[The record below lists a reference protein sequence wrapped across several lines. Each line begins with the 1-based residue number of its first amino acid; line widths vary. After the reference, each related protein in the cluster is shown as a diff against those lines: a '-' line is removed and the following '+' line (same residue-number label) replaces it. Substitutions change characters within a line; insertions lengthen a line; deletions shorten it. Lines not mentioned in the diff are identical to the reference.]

1 MIRLYDRKE
10 TDFTTNGL
18 RILQPI
24 ACAVTEEINGDYSL
38 QITMPTWD
46 TKIQNESIIKAPTP
60 HGDQLFRIYDAEIDA
75 LGDNVYYARHIFYD
89 LLDDF
94 IEDLRPTNATGAE
107 ALAVILSG
115 TGFTGES
122 DITTKSTAYYE
133 MMDPVTAILGGQSN
147 DDNAFI
153 NRWGGELERD
163 NYTVRMKYH
172 LGADRGVSI
181 RYRKNLTGLTVE
193 TNMDSVVTRIYPTG
207 RAAGGQTLLTL
218 PEKYVDSPYV
228 DSYVRPKISRVDYS
242 DIEVGDDMTQE
253 EAYDALRTAAQAE
266 FANGLDK
273 PKLSAK
279 VEFVPLEA
287 TEEYKGIAAL
297 EKVYLGDTIHVY
309 HEPLGIHLDTEV
321 VKYEYDCLT
330 QRYNSIELGTPAV
343 TIGAMG
349 SVVQAAIQNA
359 KEEAKTAAKDYSAG
373 VQQLNNLMANAL
385 GFYKTEQ
392 KQPDGSSI
400 YYLHNK
406 PKLADSNIIW
416 KWTVDG
422 FAWTTD
428 GHTWQNG
435 ITADGNLVIKTISAI
450 GIIANWIVA
459 GLLRS
464 ENGRVYFDLD
474 GNEAAV
480 SKLISATNEAT
491 DVYADIGKIIWA
503 DGGTSKGMSLHSG
516 DGTLVSFA
524 QKVADAFGAVG
535 LDLFANGDLSIRSG
549 ALASSQ
555 NNMINL
561 STNSA
566 KQGTITVRR
575 ANGSSTTSTIE
586 ADNDHTA
593 VFTPNGD
600 AAVKAFNDETDV
612 VSGSTVNL
620 SAGGGVRI
628 KLDSSGIYFYAGGS
642 QFAHIDVG
650 TGWSGRLNGASG
662 INFSTAVQ
670 GSDGSMV
677 HLRFDSGLLTEYS
690 HS

>member
-1 MIRLYDRKE
+1 
-10 TDFTTNGL
+10 
-18 RILQPI
+18 
-24 ACAVTEEINGDYSL
+24 
-38 QITMPTWD
+38 
-46 TKIQNESIIKAPTP
+46 
-60 HGDQLFRIYDAEIDA
+60 
-75 LGDNVYYARHIFYD
+75 
-89 LLDDF
+89 
-94 IEDLRPTNATGAE
+94 
-107 ALAVILSG
+107 
-115 TGFTGES
+115 
-122 DITTKSTAYYE
+122 
-133 MMDPVTAILGGQSN
+133 
-147 DDNAFI
+147 
-153 NRWGGELERD
+153 
-163 NYTVRMKYH
+163 
-172 LGADRGVSI
+172 
-181 RYRKNLTGLTVE
+181 
-193 TNMDSVVTRIYPTG
+193 
-207 RAAGGQTLLTL
+207 
-218 PEKYVDSPYV
+218 
-228 DSYVRPKISRVDYS
+228 
-242 DIEVGDDMTQE
+242 
-253 EAYDALRTAAQAE
+253 
-266 FANGLDK
+266 
-273 PKLSAK
+273 
-279 VEFVPLEA
+279 
-287 TEEYKGIAAL
+287 
-297 EKVYLGDTIHVY
+297 
-309 HEPLGIHLDTEV
+309 
-321 VKYEYDCLT
+321 
-330 QRYNSIELGTPAV
+330 
-343 TIGAMG
+343 
-349 SVVQAAIQNA
+349 
-359 KEEAKTAAKDYSAG
+359 
-373 VQQLNNLMANAL
+373 MANAL